1 MAGIR
6 VRYATLAVILFFVFL
21 HVFRRYYINSVDLQ
35 IRDRHFP
42 LLYDK
47 EDSRGKYPHRL
58 PLTCKARKPVQDA
71 DIKISQVYEELKF
84 DNLDSPKWRQGWEV
98 TYDID
103 QWKNRSLEVVVLPHS
118 HQDPGWVQTFNEYLA
133 HKTKP
138 CLDSTLDFLDKNKQG
153 RFIYAE
159 VSFLEGWWSGLTVS
173 ERTAFTRLVRDGQWE
188 IATGG
193 WVMNDEAASHYAATA
208 TQLTEGQH
216 WLMDNLGYYPNVSW
230 AIDPF
235 GHSTSEAY
243 LLRKAG
249 FEHILIQRT
258 HYEIKKKF
266 ASQKTLEFRWRQPW
280 DSSGS
285 TEVLCH
291 MMPFYSYDAPHSCGP
306 DPAVC
311 CQFDFARLKNYRC
324 PWGQQPVPITN
335 DNVASRAEL
344 LADQYRK
351 KATLYN
357 NGDVVFVPL
366 GDDFRYLSKD
376 EWEAQFNNYKLLMDY
391 INSKPEMRMHVQ
403 FGTLSTY
410 FNLVKSRKPA
420 SSFPSLVGDLFTYAD
435 RNHDYWSGY
444 FTSRP
449 SHKALSRVLEAELR
463 SAEILFS
470 LARHQLPHKGS
481 KLDLQTFRHLYDLIS
496 SARRNLSLFQH
507 HDGVTGTAQV
517 YVMQD
522 YRQRLISALQNSQTV
537 AGASLSLLLGFG
549 NSLVEQAVR
558 TQLRESDLVLL
569 HSADWD
575 WSVTGTPSAPII
587 NFLDLDQVQHLVLF
601 NNHAQKRDHIV
612 RLDLDLGQVLRLVL
626 TKKRLLTVKLSYD
639 NVGSS
644 QVPLHQLE
652 PSPRQIYS
660 ASGRPQERTSS
671 LFRLRAGPITL
682 LPLQILRLS
691 LRLETTGS
699 NEPSLEVLKPVLFN
713 IAPGR
718 IAYPYLYDKALSNPL
733 SSGLESPH
741 MRLFFNPQTGFI
753 MSIMNPI
760 TGISHPLSISFNVYK
775 SKSGESSSG
784 AYLFLPELPS
794 VPLPLSSEPNVRVV
808 TGALV
813 DEVTTYHPNLVH
825 TVRTYKTGEPG
836 RLAIEV
842 ENILNLTHP
851 HNNDEVVM
859 TISTGIKNFNRVFYT
874 DSNCLQFTRRVFYEK
889 IPLQG
894 NVYPVTCAAYIE
906 DDRYRVTLL
915 SAQSLGFLAGERPGQ
930 MNICL
935 DRRLSQD
942 DNRGMGEP
950 VLDNVPTR
958 SVFRIVVETL
968 SSGSPPVP
976 SGSSELPLPGL
987 TQEAQWILNDL
998 IYPTSQ
1004 FLFSPTTDADLI
1016 GQFKTDLLL
1025 MRPEGL
1031 PSDYELVALKTFFST
1046 SERFLPDMHSTPG
1059 SQLGILLHRTLP
1071 FCGRTDLCEH
1081 CNTTSSSGPD
1091 QVEVSGLFP
1100 LLSLQRALRT
1110 SLTFIPKKPQQEG
1123 WQAPTTSLTVQPME
1137 LEAFLLLP
1145 AQQSHR

>member
-1 MAGIR
+1 MLIVPSGDRAG
-6 VRYATLAVILFFVFL
+6 
-21 HVFRRYYINSVDLQ
+21 
-35 IRDRHFP
+35 
-42 LLYDK
+42 
-47 EDSRGKYPHRL
+47 
-58 PLTCKARKPVQDA
+58 
-71 DIKISQVYEELKF
+71 
-84 DNLDSPKWRQGWEV
+84 
-98 TYDID
+98 
-103 QWKNRSLEVVVLPHS
+103 SLEVVVLPHS

-159 VSFLEGWWSGLTVS
+159 VSFLDGWWSGLTVS
-173 ERTAFTRLVRDGQWE
+173 ERIAFTRLVRDGQWE

-311 CQFDFARLKNYRC
+311 CQFDFARLKNYHC

-420 SSFPSLVGDLFTYAD
+420 SSFPSLIGDLFTYAD

-470 LARHQLPHKGS
+470 LARHQLPNQGS
-481 KLDLQTFRHLYDLIS
+481 KLDLQTFRHLYDMIS

-507 HDGVTGTAQV
+507 HDGVTGTAKA

-522 YRQRLISALQNSQTV
+522 YRQRLISALQNSQIV
-537 AGASLSLLLGFG
+537 AGASLSLLLGSG

-558 TQLRESDLVLL
+558 TQLLEADPVLL

-575 WSVTGTPSAPII
+575 WSVAGTPSAPII
-587 NFLDLDQVQHLVLF
+587 KFLDLDQIQHLILF
-601 NNHAQKRDHIV
+601 NNHARKRDHIV
-612 RLDLDLGQVLRLVL
+612 RLDLDLGQPLRLVL

-639 NVGSS
+639 NVDSS
-644 QVPLHQLE
+644 KVSLHQLE

-660 ASGRPQERTSS
+660 ASGRPHEGISS

-691 LRLETTGS
+691 LRLELTGS
-699 NEPSLEVLKPVLFN
+699 NEPSIEVLKPVLFN
-713 IAPGR
+713 IPPGR

-741 MRLFFNPQTGFI
+741 MRLFFNPQTGFL
-753 MSIMNPI
+753 MSITNPI

-784 AYLFLPELPS
+784 AYLFLPKVPS

-842 ENILNLTHP
+842 ENILNLTSP

-930 MNICL
+930 MNAWL
-935 DRRLSQD
+935 DRRLNQD

-968 SSGSPPVP
+968 SSGSP

-987 TQEAQWILNDL
+987 TQEAEWILNDL

-1004 FLFSPTTDADLI
+1004 FIFSPTTDANLI
-1016 GQFKTDLLL
+1016 GQFKNNLLL
-1025 MRPEGL
+1025 MRFEGL
-1031 PSDYELVALKTFFST
+1031 PPDYELVALKTFFST
-1046 SERFLPDMHSTPG
+1046 SERFVPDMHSIPG

-1081 CNTTSSSGPD
+1081 CNATSSSGPD
-1091 QVEVSGLFP
+1091 QVEISGLFP
-1100 LLSLQRALRT
+1100 HLSLQRALRT

-1145 AQQSHR
+1145 AQQSHP